1 MRRQNRVVR
10 RDTRTASSLE
20 RGQPLTDFE
29 KMRAA
34 KGLGSEGVGAGGQ
47 WLSASTR
54 HGASDLE
61 SAAGR
66 SESVADADVKSFAFS
81 VVLYVGAIVDD
92 DLDQTQLDSLTLDV
106 DPEDEFT
113 WTDEALAKV
122 YSKFEELVA
131 GYAGSPLNDYVLRLI
146 GSDLEHYIRQL
157 LLAGELKYNL
167 NHRALNYSMGR
178 PRLEG
183 LGDDLDE
190 RK

>member
-1 MRRQNRVVR
+1 MNSSHFTVVI
-10 RDTRTASSLE
+10 
-20 RGQPLTDFE
+20 
-29 KMRAA
+29 
-34 KGLGSEGVGAGGQ
+34 
-47 WLSASTR
+47 
-54 HGASDLE
+54 
-61 SAAGR
+61 
-66 SESVADADVKSFAFS
+66 
-81 VVLYVGAIVDD
+81 YVGAVVDG

-106 DPEDEFT
+106 DPDDEFT
-113 WTDEALAKV
+113 WTDEVLAKV
-122 YSKFEELVA
+122 YGKFEELVT

-167 NHRALNYSMGR
+167 SHRALNYSMGR